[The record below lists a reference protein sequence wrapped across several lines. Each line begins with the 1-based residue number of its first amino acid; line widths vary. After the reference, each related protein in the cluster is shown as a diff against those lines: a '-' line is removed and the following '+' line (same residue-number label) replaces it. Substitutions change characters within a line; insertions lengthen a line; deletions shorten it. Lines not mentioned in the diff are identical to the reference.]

1 MAVRTQ
7 TLNQGIFFG
16 ITLFSLLFAGCEFGN
31 KTKTTLTG
39 YDTISG
45 YYMSLPQ
52 SVTFQVLIGTTP
64 PATKN
69 GVVNDIPTFLKAVMA
84 NPTMLYFDDPVEGI
98 GSIRSRLD
106 TANGIPTYIDDK
118 LGSFGAS
125 STAASE
131 IPGCRLTQ
139 EKTNFGTFTQLANTV
154 LISGVKARGTL
165 SLDFTLIYT
174 LTGEDIDCN
183 PMRARLKS
191 CYVDGI
197 DCSTDAGSI
206 FYRPF
211 VKETFDPYIN
221 VGLITADDIASFKSV
236 GYRAVY
242 E

>member
-7 TLNQGIFFG
+7 TLKQLIFSGIAVS
-16 ITLFSLLFAGCEFGN
+16 SLLFAGCEFGN

-39 YDTISG
+39 YDVISG
-45 YYMSLPQ
+45 YYVSLPQ
-52 SVTFQVLIGTTP
+52 SIRFEAQIGNTP
-64 PATKN
+64 LKTKN
-69 GVVNDIPTFLKAVMA
+69 GVVNDIPDFLKAVMS

-106 TANGIPTYIDDK
+106 TANGIPTYINDK
-118 LGSFGAS
+118 LGNFGAS

-139 EKTNFGTFTQLANTV
+139 EKVNFGTFTQLASTV
-154 LISGVKARGTL
+154 LVSGVKARGTL
-165 SLDFTLIYT
+165 SLDFTLGYT

-183 PMRARLKS
+183 PMRAQFKS

-197 DCSTDAGSI
+197 GCSTDSGSI

-221 VGLITADDIASFKSV
+221 VGLITADDIASFKSI
-236 GYRAVY
+236 GYNAVY